1 MPSELRDRPEHTLEF
16 RFEGENLIAIL
27 NDTHSI
33 STRHSEL
40 TEGSCALVLTKGV
53 LVKKIEVQ
61 TPPPAR

>member
-1 MPSELRDRPEHTLEF
+1 LQAELRDLPEHTLEF

-33 STRHSEL
+33 SARHSEL
-40 TEGSCALVLTKGV
+40 TEGLCTVVLTKGV